1 MTFSYRHRKLIV
13 LLLLFLLSVTASF
26 FIFRSHFTPKKK
38 TSTKKIVL
46 TPKKEETTTDNDTYY
61 LVDIKGAINNP
72 GTYSMK
78 KGSRVIDV
86 IHLAGELKSD
96 ADTSVLNLS
105 KKVTDEM
112 VIIVYSYDEVKNLM
126 FDLYKNELEDGITKR
141 EAEDKLREVSLKIFG
156 LTKDSSRRERER
168 AYRDYGRQFFDVIEE
183 VTDWTVTTGL
193 KENEWFNALVNYAN
207 LKEGDKN
214 LFVNEHEEVILSVAR
229 MGKRHHDTM
238 LQRLPENT
246 TYSVETDL
254 YGAAVG
260 ADIDRYL
267 IGQED
272 WTKLVDAITKAFTVM
287 IQELIFAEILEAP
300 KKLPVQSGFV
310 ETGALSTATRKK
322 FNKVLQNVSVANDNA
337 DVVIMGT
344 MVALQELEGL
354 IDINWLADSQKED
367 KAKMGRLGNY
377 GRYTLVEIPQRFA
390 RNDVTKDMY
399 KDDVLWVFASGDN
412 KMVDMVDVGE
422 TLIEEITDRGTANSN
437 IADLMKYE
445 VQREFGVATR
455 LGRYFGQWTI
465 TE

>member
-1 MTFSYRHRKLIV
+1 MRKMNFS
-13 LLLLFLLSVTASF
+13 
-26 FIFRSHFTPKKK
+26 SH
-38 TSTKKIVL
+38 
-46 TPKKEETTTDNDTYY
+46 
-61 LVDIKGAINNP
+61 
-72 GTYSMK
+72 
-78 KGSRVIDV
+78 
-86 IHLAGELKSD
+86 
-96 ADTSVLNLS
+96 VLN
-105 KKVTDEM
+105 VFDEM
-112 VIIVYSYDEVKNLM
+112 KTSYDEVKNLM
-126 FDLYKNELEDGITKR
+126 FDLYRNELEDGITKR

-193 KENEWFNALVNYAN
+193 KENEWFNVLVNYAN

-246 TYSVETDL
+246 TYSIETDV

-272 WTKLVDAITKAFTVM
+272 WTKLVDAITKAFVTM
-287 IQELIFAEILEAP
+287 IQELIFAEILNAP
-300 KKLPVQSGFV
+300 KKLPAQSQFVQ
-310 ETGALSTATRKK
+310 TGALNDGNRKK

-354 IDINWLADSQKED
+354 IKVDWIADSQKED

-390 RNDVTKDMY
+390 KNDVTKDMY
-399 KDDVLWVFASGDN
+399 KDDTLWVFASGDN

-422 TLIEEITDRGTANSN
+422 TLIEEITERGTANSN

-465 TE
+465 TD

>member
-1 MTFSYRHRKLIV
+1 MSKMNVSAHV
-13 LLLLFLLSVTASF
+13 MNV
-26 FIFRSHFTPKKK
+26 FTEMK
-38 TSTKKIVL
+38 T
-46 TPKKEETTTDNDTYY
+46 
-61 LVDIKGAINNP
+61 
-72 GTYSMK
+72 
-78 KGSRVIDV
+78 
-86 IHLAGELKSD
+86 
-96 ADTSVLNLS
+96 
-105 KKVTDEM
+105 
-112 VIIVYSYDEVKNLM
+112 SYDEVKDLM
-126 FDLYKNELEDGITKR
+126 FDLYKGDLEEGITKR
-141 EAEDKLREVSLKIFG
+141 EAEDKLREVCQKIFG

-193 KENEWFNALVNYAN
+193 KENEWFNELVNYMN

-214 LFVNEHEEVILSVAR
+214 LFYQEHDEVILSVAR

-238 LQRLPENT
+238 LQRLPEGK
-246 TYSVETDL
+246 TYSIETDV

-272 WTKLVDAITKAFTVM
+272 WTKLVDAITKAFVVM

-300 KKLPVQSGFV
+300 KKITAQAQFV
-310 ETGALSTATRKK
+310 GTGALNETNRKK
-322 FNKVLQNVSVANDNA
+322 FNKILQNVSVANDNA
-337 DVVIMGT
+337 EVVIMGT
-344 MVALQELEGL
+344 MVGLQELEGL
-354 IDINWLADSQKED
+354 IDIKWIADSQKEQ
-367 KAKMGRLGNY
+367 KAEMGRLGNY

-399 KDDVLWVFASGDN
+399 KDDVLFFFASGDN

-455 LGRYFGQWTI
+455 LGRYFGSWTI
-465 TE
+465 TGE

>member
-1 MTFSYRHRKLIV
+1 M
-13 LLLLFLLSVTASF
+13 
-26 FIFRSHFTPKKK
+26 
-38 TSTKKIVL
+38 
-46 TPKKEETTTDNDTYY
+46 ET
-61 LVDIKGAINNP
+61 
-72 GTYSMK
+72 
-78 KGSRVIDV
+78 
-86 IHLAGELKSD
+86 
-96 ADTSVLNLS
+96 
-105 KKVTDEM
+105 
-112 VIIVYSYDEVKNLM
+112 SYDEIKNLM
-126 FDLYKNELEDGITKR
+126 FDLYKGELDEGISKKD
-141 EAEDKLREVSLKIFG
+141 AEDKLREMSLKIFG
-156 LTKDSSRRERER
+156 LTKDAKKRERIR
-168 AYRDYGRQFFDVIEE
+168 AYEEFGRQFFNVIEE
-183 VTDWTVTTGL
+183 VTDWTVSTGL
-193 KENEWFNALVNYAN
+193 KENEWFNELVNYRN
-207 LKEGDKN
+207 LNDGDEN
-214 LFVNEHEEVILSVAR
+214 LFKNEHEEVILSVAR

-272 WTKLVDAITKAFTVM
+272 WTKLIDAITKAFIVM